1 MCGVFAK
8 VSLHE
13 QLNFSNDQKNI
24 VAAGLNHR
32 GPDQHGEFI
41 DDNIWMS
48 NYRLAI
54 VGGKSNTQ
62 PISNSDRTVILSFN
76 GEIYNYLE
84 LRKSLSNAGVIFKEN
99 GDTPVLLHAYL
110 RWGLEFVSRID
121 GQFAIIIYDR
131 RLNKVFAFRDR
142 FGEKPL
148 YFSGNNNDGVIISS
162 EVKPIVDISKKNYIN
177 TNALLDLLLV
187 GYIQDPESIYTH
199 INAIPAGH
207 FLTVS
212 YEKTYLSLWDL
223 RKNPNSKTYNSK
235 VITKDLIKEAIKT
248 SIAERIP
255 QEVDSALLLSGGI
268 DSTLLAILAK
278 EMGYKLNHLT
288 TSFID
293 SKYDESAIVKNI
305 TSRYKLK
312 STVIEMSP
320 PSLED
325 LIEISKKIDEPIA
338 EPSFFAAYKLGQ
350 VAKLSNYKVVINGDG
365 ADELFGGYP
374 TYQADL
380 IDKNL
385 GVYLRPVIKQILKFG
400 RLIPNGEKV
409 FGNRELLNRFSS
421 LKYESDIKTHFAW
434 RFNFRYELLEN
445 IFPGI
450 NRFTSSKYDAFR
462 LIEKEHRF
470 YETINSMMYIDQ
482 YSWLTSGH
490 LRKAD
495 RAFMLNSV
503 ESRSPFLAN
512 QIVSISDHL
521 SAFQKV
527 DIFQTKKVLRSI
539 LEDYVPKDISRAKKK
554 GWTMPIDRWLG
565 STPNTLINPIMDGVF
580 FKNFMTGDA
589 IRNLIHSKN
598 KYSMD
603 NYRILWSM
611 LMIEIWLSTHNWS
624 LQ

>member
-13 QLNFSNDQKNI
+13 QLNFSHDQKSI
-24 VAAGLNHR
+24 VADRLSHR
-32 GPDQHGEFI
+32 GPDQLGEFI
-41 DDNIWMS
+41 DDNIWLS

-54 VGGKSNTQ
+54 VGGESNTQ
-62 PISNSDRTVILSFN
+62 PISNIDRTVIISFN

-110 RWGLEFVSRID
+110 LWGVEFVSKID
-121 GQFAIIIYDR
+121 GQFAIIIYDK
-131 RLNKVFAFRDR
+131 RLNRIFAFRDR

-148 YFSGNNNDGVIISS
+148 YFSENNKEVTISS
-162 EVKPIVDISKKNYIN
+162 EVTPIVDISKKNYIN
-177 TNALLDLLLV
+177 INALFDLLLV

-212 YEKTYLSLWDL
+212 YEKIYLSLWDL
-223 RKNPNSKTYNSK
+223 RKIPNSKSSNSK
-235 VITKDLIKEAIKT
+235 EITKNLITEAIKT
-248 SIAERIP
+248 SITERIP

-278 EMGYKLNHLT
+278 EMGYNLNHLT
-288 TSFID
+288 TSFSD
-293 SKYDESAIVKNI
+293 SKYDESDIVKKI

-312 STVIEMSP
+312 STLIEMSP

-338 EPSFFAAYKLGQ
+338 EPSFFAAYKLGR
-350 VAKLSNYKVVINGDG
+350 VAKLNNYKVIINGDG

-385 GVYLRPVIKQILKFG
+385 GIYLRPVTKQILKFG
-400 RLIPNGEKV
+400 KFIPNGEKV

-450 NRFTSSKYDAFR
+450 NRFTPSKYDAFR
-462 LIEKEHRF
+462 LIEKQHRF
-470 YETINSMMYIDQ
+470 HETINSMMYIDQ

-521 SAFQKV
+521 STFQKV

-539 LEDYVPKDISRAKKK
+539 LEDYVSKDISRAKKK
-554 GWTMPIDRWLG
+554 GWTMPIDRWLE
-565 STPNTLINPIMDGVF
+565 STPNTLLEPIKDGVF
-580 FKNFMTGDA
+580 FKTFMTGDA
-589 IRNLIHSKN
+589 IKNLIHSKN

-611 LMIEIWLSTHNWS
+611 LMIETWLSTHSWS